1 VDQPNG
7 VSVGPDGSI
16 AVTGEFRGTAVFDQG
31 SITSITDPVTG
42 DPSVD
47 IFLATYTSAGAPLWI
62 VGAASITSWV
72 RAADGA
78 GVVAIMGAG
87 ALALNS
93 SGIQITA
100 PSSQSA
106 IGSYKFYVTGKTIT
120 SGLSAYYNSGADTY
134 YSGVWSNSSDIGNIT
149 TGIDA
154 QIGGGGTVKILFGLT
169 NSLGTTSTVYTLSG
183 GNIATWWI
191 GSGGTNYVGICT
203 AAAPT
208 RKFQV
213 YGGIFAGGEDTGLAG
228 YVQLT
233 NSTQGVSSGN
243 GTVKMNGGTARDSVG
258 WLKLYSGTT
267 AIYVPYWTTV
277 TG

>member
-1 VDQPNG
+1 MMVTESFVTAALHRSNLRPSRISTISLNTSGVLSGSGDLVIGNNAVGSSAIMWDQ
-7 VSVGPDGSI
+7 
-16 AVTGEFRGTAVFDQG
+16 
-31 SITSITDPVTG
+31 
-42 DPSVD
+42 
-47 IFLATYTSAGAPLWI
+47 SAGTF
-62 VGAASITSWV
+62 GFY
-72 RAADGA
+72 GA
-78 GVVAIMGAG
+78 GSATAQVEVSTSGYVTAGAG
-87 ALALNS
+87 AVALNS

-120 SGLSAYYNSGADTY
+120 SGLSAYYSSGTDTY

-183 GNIATWWI
+183 GNVATLWI
-191 GSGGTNYVGICT
+191 GSGGTNYVGIGT

-208 RKFQV
+208 RAFQV
-213 YGGIFAGGEDTGLAG
+213 NGGVFAGGDNTGLAG